1 MARRNRPFEVV
12 MEGFDDLKTCVL
24 PGEVDLVLRMLK
36 DQYEKA
42 LQSPEQDPQLMALFE
57 QLGFPP
63 ITHKK
68 S

>member
-1 MARRNRPFEVV
+1 MARRNKQYEIV
-12 MEGFDDLKTCVL
+12 MEGFDDLKNCVL

-36 DQYEKA
+36 DNYEKA
-42 LQSPEQDPQLMALFE
+42 IQSPDQDPQLMALFE

-63 ITHKK
+63 ITCKR